1 MKTKIK
7 CYRCGTEIPVN
18 YKNMSAIMTC
28 PHCKGKM
35 TYDVTTYRK
44 LKLVRYF
51 VVLLVALLLLFGMHQ
66 VETGNYAILLIF
78 MSIAISLACVA
89 DKACLWL
96 CDFIFGLHYEELK
109 TKKKK

>member
-7 CYRCGTEIPVN
+7 CYRCGTEIPIN

-44 LKLVRYF
+44 LK
-51 VVLLVALLLLFGMHQ
+51 
-66 VETGNYAILLIF
+66 EK
-78 MSIAISLACVA
+78 SEES
-89 DKACLWL
+89 DKW
-96 CDFIFGLHYEELK
+96 F
-109 TKKKK
+109 